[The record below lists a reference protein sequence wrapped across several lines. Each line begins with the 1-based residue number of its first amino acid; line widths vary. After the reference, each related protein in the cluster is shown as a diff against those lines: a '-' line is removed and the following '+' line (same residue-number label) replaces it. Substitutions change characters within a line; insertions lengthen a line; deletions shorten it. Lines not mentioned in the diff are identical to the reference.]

1 MFAYILMCVS
11 GCLSKILAR
20 THACIHTHVGREDR
34 LDGGG
39 EGGSGTSADGG
50 HSEGRCPLR
59 AGQSGVECVWGG
71 GLGRWWGQGRGR
83 GERRVGRGT
92 DTCVFLQGKY
102 GIRHRSALH
111 YASMNGLESAVA
123 KLLSLGAD
131 AALRDDVRACSYMN
145 TCMYSVH
152 VCMFVNVLLI
162 RISLS
167 IMHHIFII
175 VCESHIYIMLVKGIH
190 T

>member
-1 MFAYILMCVS
+1 MTALM
-11 GCLSKILAR
+11 LACANEKEAVAALLMEA
-20 THACIHTHVGREDR
+20 TQKAGA
-34 LDGGG
+34 LDV
-39 EGGSGTSADGG
+39 
-50 HSEGRCPLR
+50 
-59 AGQSGVECVWGG
+59 QVNVVWSVWE

-83 GERRVGRGT
+83 GERRVGKGT
-92 DTCVFLQGKY
+92 DTCVYVLPQGDFPDNDHPRNEKY
-102 GIRHRSALH
+102 QRSALH
-111 YASMNGLESAVA
+111 YASENGLESAVA

-131 AALRDDVRACSYMN
+131 AGLRDKVRACSYMN
-145 TCMYSVH
+145 TCMYSVD

-175 VCESHIYIMLVKGIH
+175 VCASHIYIMLVKGIH

>member
-1 MFAYILMCVS
+1 
-11 GCLSKILAR
+11 
-20 THACIHTHVGREDR
+20 
-34 LDGGG
+34 
-39 EGGSGTSADGG
+39 
-50 HSEGRCPLR
+50 
-59 AGQSGVECVWGG
+59 VECVLGG
-71 GLGRWWGQGRGR
+71 GLGKWWGQGRGR

-92 DTCVFLQGKY
+92 DTCVYVLPQGGDEK
-102 GIRHRSALH
+102 RSALH
-111 YASMNGLESAVA
+111 YASDNGLESAVA

-131 AALRDDVRACSYMN
+131 AGLIDKVRACSYMN
-145 TCMYSVH
+145 TCKCSVH